1 MTAGARIIAAVV
13 RLLPRERRALRRE
26 EWLADLA
33 GADELGMRPSAVVLG
48 AVTAAV
54 GESIRAVT
62 PRRAV
67 ATLGVLL
74 GVAVIATPA
83 AAVAALLI
91 DDARG
96 VVTRETAADG
106 TQRDVFWRDYPGI
119 PELEPE
125 EVLAGPT
132 LEEGE
137 ATGRAMLAE
146 IEAELTER
154 LGLSWA
160 PPPGPADD
168 QVAYPTENRYG
179 GPSLLRV
186 LNVPSRQSTAV
197 PPTWGEKEAA
207 IAIIGEVAARYGYG
221 EVRLDHDAEW
231 LTPDEADNAY
241 GGSTPETSVVVSGM
255 LTGPTGQWL
264 SFSMQDLTLDRTGRF
279 TDQFDGSADYGW
291 LPKSISLLYGANGLL
306 PEADRAA
313 FEQRLEPYRGL
324 ARPEPRES

>member
-1 MTAGARIIAAVV
+1 
-13 RLLPRERRALRRE
+13 
-26 EWLADLA
+26 
-33 GADELGMRPSAVVLG
+33 MRPSAVVLG

-54 GESIRAVT
+54 RESIRSVS

-67 ATLGVLL
+67 GTLGVLM

-83 AAVAALLI
+83 AAFAALLI

-119 PELEPE
+119 PELGPE

-137 ATGRAMLAE
+137 ATGRAML
-146 IEAELTER
+146 
-154 LGLSWA
+154 
-160 PPPGPADD
+160 
-168 QVAYPTENRYG
+168 TENRYG

-197 PPTWGEKEAA
+197 PTTWGEKQAA

-221 EVRLDHDAEW
+221 EVRLDHDAAW
-231 LTPDEADNAY
+231 LTPDEAEDAY

-255 LTGPTGQWL
+255 LSGPTGQWL
-264 SFSMQDLTLDRTGRF
+264 SFSMQDLSLDRTGRF

-291 LPKSISLLYGANGLL
+291 LPNSISLLYGANGLL
-306 PEADRAA
+306 ADADRAA